1 MKPVEY
7 QNILAVDHLE
17 KGYNYISSEGEKVS
31 CPVLENISFQIE
43 PKEFVGIMGRS
54 GCGKTTLLK
63 VLGMLDKPE
72 KGTVF
77 YKGKD
82 TKEYMEQNWQKSD
95 EQNFLLFF
103 RTFNNKRTKYETN
116 DYKSSKLYFQ

>member
-17 KGYNYISSEGEKVS
+17 KGYNYISSKGEEVS

-77 YKGKD
+77 YKGKG
-82 TKEYMEQNWQKSD
+82 TKEIYGTELAKIRRKELSFIFQ
-95 EQNFLLFF
+95 
-103 RTFNNKRTKYETN
+103 
-116 DYKSSKLYFQ
+116 YF

>member
-17 KGYNYISSEGEKVS
+17 KGYNYISSKGEKVS

-54 GCGKTTLLK
+54 GCGKINLK
-63 VLGMLDKPE
+63 KERCFIKE
-72 KGTVF
+72 KIQ
-77 YKGKD
+77 KK
-82 TKEYMEQNWQKSD
+82 YMEQNWQKSD

-103 RTFNNKRTKYETN
+103 RTFVLWTVYR
-116 DYKSSKLYFQ
+116 

>member
-17 KGYNYISSEGEKVS
+17 KGYNYISSKGEEVS

-72 KGTVF
+72 KGTVL

-82 TKEYMEQNWQKSD
+82 IKEIYGTELAKIR
-95 EQNFLLFF
+95 
-103 RTFNNKRTKYETN
+103 RTELSFI
-116 DYKSSKLYFQ
+116 FQDF

>member
-1 MKPVEY
+1 MW
-7 QNILAVDHLE
+7 
-17 KGYNYISSEGEKVS
+17 
-31 CPVLENISFQIE
+31 
-43 PKEFVGIMGRS
+43 
-54 GCGKTTLLK
+54 KTTLLK

-103 RTFNNKRTKYETN
+103 RTFVLWTVYR
-116 DYKSSKLYFQ
+116 

>member
-17 KGYNYISSEGEKVS
+17 KGYNYISSKGEKVN

-103 RTFNNKRTKYETN
+103 RTFVLWTVYR
-116 DYKSSKLYFQ
+116 

>member
-1 MKPVEY
+1 MIDKFLLPDRY
-7 QNILAVDHLE
+7 
-17 KGYNYISSEGEKVS
+17 EG
-31 CPVLENISFQIE
+31 LENCIDINDIPKIIIPVQLGIDKVEELYEEMFSSGRGSFLIL
-43 PKEFVGIMGRS
+43 KGSS

-103 RTFNNKRTKYETN
+103 RTFVLWTVYR
-116 DYKSSKLYFQ
+116 

>member
-17 KGYNYISSEGEKVS
+17 KGYNYIASKGEEVS

-82 TKEYMEQNWQKSD
+82 TKEIYGTE
-95 EQNFLLFF
+95 
-103 RTFNNKRTKYETN
+103 ETVIN
-116 DYKSSKLYFQ
+116 SV